1 MAGSFGST
9 IGFVFSFIMSISLL
23 VLVFNEYEKQI
34 KIQDEMIK
42 DSSEKNIIFDLNF
55 FENYFFQSNRVSIF
69 FENREDFSLNFENC
83 FEYVYDNKYMS
94 RENFMLY
101 PNEILGSYYSTIE
114 KNDVGRA
121 FFFVDNT
128 FSLIKLLGCYNTQ
141 KVFDIQNYNWYNLE
155 YGKRFFFEEK
165 ESNNRYSV
173 SKTYT
178 FDENDIN
185 LTYARENEIE
195 LYNDIS
201 SYLSLDLTF
210 DNYSQKVEDYSFN
223 SYDVY
228 LGDDINTQSNEPTK
242 KNFGVILNSYDF
254 SDNSYIRVLDFEF
267 DALPKTFSFWFKTN
281 KTLDSTSSNFVL
293 FEFDSDNRISFNEL
307 GDGKIGFFSDSNT
320 GFEIRSD
327 TNTWESDKWYS
338 VIIVLDNLY
347 SKIYING
354 ILENE
359 NFNSLDFDNSNDLKI
374 GVLK

>member
-34 KIQDEMIK
+34 KIQDEIIE
-42 DSSEKNIIFDLNF
+42 DTSNIIFDLNF

-114 KNDVGRA
+114 KNDIGRT
-121 FFFVDNT
+121 FFLVDNT
-128 FSLIKLLGCYNTQ
+128 FSLIKLLGCYNVE

-155 YGKRFFFEEK
+155 YGKRFFFEER
-165 ESNNRYSV
+165 ESSNRYGF

-228 LGDDINTQSNEPTK
+228 LGDNINTQSNEPTQ
-242 KNFGVILNSYDF
+242 KNFGVILNSFDF

-307 GDGKIGFFSDSNT
+307 GGGKIGFFSDSNT
-320 GFEIRSD
+320 GFEIRSNRD
-327 TNTWESDKWYS
+327 NWEENKWYS

-347 SKIYING
+347 SKIYVNG

-359 NFNSLDFDNSNDLKI
+359 EFDSLDFDNSNDLKI

>member
-34 KIQDEMIK
+34 RIQDEMIE
-42 DSSEKNIIFDLNF
+42 DSSNIIFDLNF

-155 YGKRFFFEEK
+155 YDKRFFFEEK
-165 ESNNRYSV
+165 ESNNRYGV

-228 LGDDINTQSNEPTK
+228 LGDDINIQSNEPTQ

-254 SDNSYIRVLDFEF
+254 SDNSYINVLDFEF

-293 FEFDSDNRISFNEL
+293 FEFDNDNRISFNEL
-307 GDGKIGFFSDSNT
+307 GGGKIGFFSDSNA

-327 TNTWESDKWYS
+327 RDNWEGNKWYS

-347 SKIYING
+347 SKIYVNG

>member
-34 KIQDEMIK
+34 KIQDEIIE
-42 DSSEKNIIFDLNF
+42 DTSNIIFDLNF

-121 FFFVDNT
+121 FFLVDNT

-155 YGKRFFFEEK
+155 YDKRFFFEEK
-165 ESNNRYSV
+165 ESNNRYGV

-178 FDENDIN
+178 FDENYIN
-185 LTYARENEIE
+185 LTYTRENEIE

-210 DNYSQKVEDYSFN
+210 DKYSQQVEDYSFN

-228 LGDDINTQSNEPTK
+228 LGDNINKQSNEPTQ

-254 SDNSYIRVLDFEF
+254 SDNSYIKVLDFEF
-267 DALPKTFSFWFKTN
+267 DSLPKTFSFWFKTN

-327 TNTWESDKWYS
+327 RDNWEENKWYS

-347 SKIYING
+347 SKIYVNG

-359 NFNSLDFDNSNDLKI
+359 NLDSLDFDNSNDLKI

>member
-34 KIQDEMIK
+34 RIQDEMIE
-42 DSSEKNIIFDLNF
+42 DSSNIIFDLNF

-155 YGKRFFFEEK
+155 YDKRFFFEEK
-165 ESNNRYSV
+165 ESNNRYGV

-210 DNYSQKVEDYSFN
+210 DKYSQQLEDYSFN

-228 LGDDINTQSNEPTK
+228 LGDDINTQSNEPTQ

-254 SDNSYIRVLDFEF
+254 SDNSYINVLDFEF

-307 GDGKIGFFSDSNT
+307 GGGKIGFFSDSNI

-327 TNTWESDKWYS
+327 KDNWEENKWYS

-347 SKIYING
+347 SKIYVNG

-359 NFNSLDFDNSNDLKI
+359 EFDSLDFDNSNDLKI